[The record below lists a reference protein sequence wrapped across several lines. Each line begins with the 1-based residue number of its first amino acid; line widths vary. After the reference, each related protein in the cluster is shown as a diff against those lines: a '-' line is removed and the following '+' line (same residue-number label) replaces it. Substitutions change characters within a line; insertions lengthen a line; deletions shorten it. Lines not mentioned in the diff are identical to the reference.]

1 MLISTTGRYAL
12 RVMLDLAQ
20 HETDGF
26 ISLRDVAERQHISM
40 KYLEMITGCLNRAG
54 LVRSLRGKNGGYCL
68 AVPADQCTVSAVVRA
83 TEGSLTPV
91 KCPAC
96 EGSTCEQSDGC
107 YTLPVWQKLD
117 QIVEEYLSSVTL
129 ADLLKN
135 GEKPP
140 ITGAGACQNERENE

>member
-1 MLISTTGRYAL
+1 MMISTKGRYAL

-20 HETDGF
+20 HKEEGY
-26 ISLRDVAERQHISM
+26 ISLKDVARRQHISM

-54 LVRSLRGKNGGYCL
+54 LVTSLRGKNGGYRL
-68 AVPADQCTVSAVVRA
+68 ALEPEKCTVAAVVKA

-96 EGSTCEQSDGC
+96 EGSTCDQADSC

-117 QIVEEYLSSVTL
+117 QIVEEYLSSVSV
-129 ADLLKN
+129 ADLL
-135 GEKPP
+135 GDGDKPP
-140 ITGAGACQNERENE
+140 ISGAGACQ